1 MTTPSNVAPLP
12 ARLGRLR
19 LDLEVTDPDVLE
31 ELRRQPADH
40 RTAYALNA
48 LRIGVLALRSA
59 SGQLDA
65 AAVKEA
71 GARLVGEL
79 RETLLERGKDL
90 TRELGTALAQYLD
103 PRSGALAAR
112 LDALLQDGG
121 QLARLLDAH
130 VGADGSVL
138 AQALARH
145 LGEQSPIFRMLS
157 PTDANGLRAQLEA
170 TIGRALQ
177 EQRAAVV
184 REFSLDD
191 KASALSR
198 LVAEVRALQASL
210 RDDVQAQVGA
220 VVKEFSL
227 DQEGSALS
235 RLVARVEA
243 TQKAVADQF
252 SADNDQSALSRM
264 TRVLDE
270 TSGQIGRNLTLD
282 DPASALSRLKRE
294 LQAVIDD
301 LGRRNA
307 EFQADVRET
316 LAKLDARREAEA
328 RGAAHGATFE
338 DALCAAV
345 AAEAARLGDVAEKT
359 GASVGLIKNCKVGD
373 AVATLG
379 PDCAA
384 AGAKVVFEAKED
396 QSYALKGA
404 LAEIETARK
413 NRGAQLGVFVF
424 SARSA
429 PEGTPAFARYHDDF
443 VVVWDADDP
452 ASDVVLKAAYSA
464 ARALAVREGATS
476 AERAEALH
484 EIERA
489 VRQIEKRVEELDAI
503 RTLASTVQ
511 GHGQKIGEKVERM
524 RADLAAQ
531 VASMD
536 EHVQALRAG
545 GER

>member
-31 ELRRQPADH
+31 ELRRQPDEQRA
-40 RTAYALNA
+40 AYAQNA

-71 GARLVGEL
+71 GTRLVADL

-103 PRSGALAAR
+103 PRSGALASR
-112 LDALLQDGG
+112 IDALVRDGG
-121 QLARLLDAH
+121 ELAHLLDAH

-157 PTDANGLRAQLEA
+157 PTDANGLRAQLASTLE
-170 TIGRALQ
+170 RALDA
-177 EQRAAVV
+177 QRAAVV

-198 LVAEVRALQASL
+198 LVSEVGALQGAL
-210 RDDVQAQVGA
+210 RDDVKAQVGA

-227 DQEGSALS
+227 DQQDSALS

-243 TQKAVADQF
+243 TQRQVADQF

-264 TRVLDE
+264 TRLLDR
-270 TSGQIGRNLTLD
+270 TSDQIGRNLTLD

-294 LQAVIDD
+294 LQQVIDE
-301 LGRRNA
+301 LGKRNA

-316 LAKLDARREAEA
+316 LAKLESRREAEA

-345 AAEAARLGDVAEKT
+345 AAEAARLGDVAERT
-359 GASVGLIKNCKVGD
+359 GATVGLTRNCKVGD
-373 AVATLG
+373 AIVTLG

-384 AGAKVVFEAKED
+384 AGARIVFEAKED
-396 QSYALKGA
+396 QSYALRDA
-404 LAEIETARK
+404 LAELETARK

-424 SARSA
+424 SARTA

-443 VVVWDADDP
+443 VVVWDAEDP
-452 ASDVVLKAAYSA
+452 ASDVVLQAAYSA

-503 RTLASTVQ
+503 RVLASTVQ
-511 GHGQKIGEKVERM
+511 GHGQKIGERVDRM

-531 VASMD
+531 VAAMD
-536 EHVQALRAG
+536 EHVRALRAG